1 MLFCFGLT
9 VICYFYICNN
19 VKYTVLQNNIK
30 ITVKRLYLLNMEEMN
45 GRKEKKAITIVII
58 IVII

>member
-1 MLFCFGLT
+1 M
-9 VICYFYICNN
+9 
-19 VKYTVLQNNIK
+19 LQNNIK
-30 ITVKRLYLLNMEEMN
+30 NNSETLVLNMEEMN

>member
-1 MLFCFGLT
+1 M
-9 VICYFYICNN
+9 
-19 VKYTVLQNNIK
+19 QNNIK

-58 IVII
+58 VIII